1 MAYFTSSY
9 SAKVGCAVEPPPGC
23 TIPAAASPPPLLD
36 RTEPREVAKMLRRTA
51 NTALG
56 PDGVKYGIWRRR
68 DPSGHVLS
76 AIYNICLA
84 AGRFPP
90 SWKVSSTVLI
100 HKKGAPDE
108 ITNWRPIALSDTA
121 GKLFCSELLAEARR
135 RGGEL
140 CVAWLDLAIAF
151 GSVPHSA
158 VVAALR
164 SAGLTEAQLALIKD
178 LYEGSATTIRH
189 SGGVTPAISF
199 QAGVRQG
206 CPLSPV
212 LFNLVMEYLIR
223 PVLALE
229 GEHGVSL
236 HGERVSVLA
245 YADDL
250 AIVARSEASLQALLD
265 SASSAATW
273 VGLRFKPE
281 KSATLHVAGRTV
293 RPTAFTIYGSPL
305 RVLEDG
311 ETYDH
316 LGVPTGM
323 RGDQTPV
330 ATIARLEEETAKI
343 FASGLAPWQKLDAV
357 RTFIV
362 PQLDFNLRTARIR
375 KTSLKG
381 LGSLM
386 RAEGK
391 RTLGL
396 PSRASVELV
405 ELPPSWGGAG
415 LLPISD
421 QADLAAVGHAFRLLT
436 SPDPRISRLALEGLA
451 VSAGHRSADRVDVG
465 RLVDYLNGDAA
476 GNSNVTTTFSA
487 ARTARNRLSKRLP
500 TLRWGW
506 SEEGRTFQMTMP
518 GTGRP
523 ITVDGRSRK
532 SLASALRRAL
542 QLHGRATLAAKP
554 DQGRVARVVT
564 TCPTSNHMMRGGRHT
579 RFADWRFIHRARL
592 NTLPLNGCR
601 RWGNEDRRCRR
612 CGRYDETTAHVLCHC
627 LPMMPVITRRH
638 DAILELLTS
647 EIRGHPQEETRL
659 DKRVPFQELVPDVEV
674 PEEVAS
680 CRPDIV
686 TIDRRNKIVR
696 VVDVTVPYED
706 GWQSVTTARER
717 KVEKY
722 APVARLL
729 SAGGY
734 RTTVD
739 AFVVGSLGA
748 WDSANWTTLS
758 RLGVDRR
765 RGAALARRCVSEAIK
780 WSRDIYVEHVT
791 GIRQYVG

>member
-1 MAYFTSSY
+1 
-9 SAKVGCAVEPPPGC
+9 
-23 TIPAAASPPPLLD
+23 
-36 RTEPREVAKMLRRTA
+36 
-51 NTALG
+51 
-56 PDGVKYGIWRRR
+56 
-68 DPSGHVLS
+68 
-76 AIYNICLA
+76 
-84 AGRFPP
+84 
-90 SWKVSSTVLI
+90 
-100 HKKGAPDE
+100 
-108 ITNWRPIALSDTA
+108 
-121 GKLFCSELLAEARR
+121 
-135 RGGEL
+135 
-140 CVAWLDLAIAF
+140 
-151 GSVPHSA
+151 
-158 VVAALR
+158 
-164 SAGLTEAQLALIKD
+164 
-178 LYEGSATTIRH
+178 
-189 SGGVTPAISF
+189 
-199 QAGVRQG
+199 
-206 CPLSPV
+206 
-212 LFNLVMEYLIR
+212 
-223 PVLALE
+223 
-229 GEHGVSL
+229 
-236 HGERVSVLA
+236 
-245 YADDL
+245 
-250 AIVARSEASLQALLD
+250 
-265 SASSAATW
+265 
-273 VGLRFKPE
+273 
-281 KSATLHVAGRTV
+281 
-293 RPTAFTIYGSPL
+293 
-305 RVLEDG
+305 
-311 ETYDH
+311 
-316 LGVPTGM
+316 M

-343 FASGLAPWQKLDAV
+343 FCQWARAMAKVGRGQDIHSPPAGFQPQDGEDQEDLPEGAGLLD
-357 RTFIV
+357 
-362 PQLDFNLRTARIR
+362 
-375 KTSLKG
+375 
-381 LGSLM
+381 
-386 RAEGK
+386 EGG
-391 RTLGL
+391 RQEDTLGL

-415 LLPISD
+415 LLPIAD

-436 SPDPRISRLALEGLA
+436 SPDPKISRLALEGLA
-451 VSAGHRSADRVDVG
+451 VSAGHRSAARVDVG
-465 RLVDYLNGDAA
+465 LLVNYLNGDVA

-506 SEEGRTFQMTMP
+506 SEERRSFQLTMP
-518 GTGRP
+518 GGRRP
-523 ITVDGRSRK
+523 ITVDGRSRR

-612 CGRYDETTAHVLCHC
+612 CGRFDETTAHVLCHC

-647 EIRGHPQEETRL
+647 EICGHPQEETRL

-686 TIDRRNKIVR
+686 TIDRRNKI
-696 VVDVTVPYED
+696 
-706 GWQSVTTARER
+706 SVTTARER
-717 KVEKY
+717 KTEKY

-765 RGAALARRCVSEAIK
+765 RGAALARRCVSEAIR

>member
-1 MAYFTSSY
+1 
-9 SAKVGCAVEPPPGC
+9 
-23 TIPAAASPPPLLD
+23 
-36 RTEPREVAKMLRRTA
+36 
-51 NTALG
+51 
-56 PDGVKYGIWRRR
+56 
-68 DPSGHVLS
+68 
-76 AIYNICLA
+76 
-84 AGRFPP
+84 
-90 SWKVSSTVLI
+90 
-100 HKKGAPDE
+100 
-108 ITNWRPIALSDTA
+108 
-121 GKLFCSELLAEARR
+121 
-135 RGGEL
+135 
-140 CVAWLDLAIAF
+140 
-151 GSVPHSA
+151 
-158 VVAALR
+158 
-164 SAGLTEAQLALIKD
+164 
-178 LYEGSATTIRH
+178 
-189 SGGVTPAISF
+189 
-199 QAGVRQG
+199 
-206 CPLSPV
+206 
-212 LFNLVMEYLIR
+212 MEYLIR

-281 KSATLHVAGRTV
+281 KCATLHVAGRTV

-381 LGSLM
+381 LDSLM

-451 VSAGHRSADRVDVG
+451 VSAGHRSAARVDVG